1 MKEDKMINASETKRI
16 KARNLRY
23 KKPIVKDINLFVIK
37 ENLDNIYEECMNVK
51 YYFDSDD
58 DTLINALDGD
68 EDEEFEF
75 KMMFSDLCAEC
86 EQMLSDLDNVY
97 IPECFD
103 DFFVAIGGAKYG
115 GGLLGWDSY
124 EQDYFGIEISDS
136 FVERESRKR
145 LERFKKTELIESA
158 HACFKVLYAY
168 LGIQDRYSSLKAAL
182 DILKDENTGYLQVVK
197 KIEEYY
203 NQANE
208 DGFQEWNPAT
218 KELERLIE
226 QMSDVVWIQ

>member
-1 MKEDKMINASETKRI
+1 MINASETKRI

-86 EQMLSDLDNVY
+86 EQRLSD
-97 IPECFD
+97 
-103 DFFVAIGGAKYG
+103 
-115 GGLLGWDSY
+115 
-124 EQDYFGIEISDS
+124 
-136 FVERESRKR
+136 
-145 LERFKKTELIESA
+145 
-158 HACFKVLYAY
+158 
-168 LGIQDRYSSLKAAL
+168 
-182 DILKDENTGYLQVVK
+182 
-197 KIEEYY
+197 
-203 NQANE
+203 
-208 DGFQEWNPAT
+208 
-218 KELERLIE
+218 
-226 QMSDVVWIQ
+226 